1 MLSHHNLSVLTW
13 NPVSND
19 HTPFQL
25 PYKFPINRISL
36 TWNCNQITIFFL
48 LVIIKR
54 NQFSNIISV
63 PQIQQAF
70 TWHVNPKFCSIS
82 GYCLSIFLEK
92 YKCTFRF
99 FLPCLKELLV
109 LSSFNRSHF
118 LLNKRILKAN
128 AAGCSIHSPA
138 DHRSAVS
145 VQQQLP
151 YCFSR
156 FPRYS
161 CSSCSKGALQ
171 KLSLKR

>member
-1 MLSHHNLSVLTW
+1 MIIQG
-13 NPVSND
+13 SNCRIS
-19 HTPFQL
+19 
-25 PYKFPINRISL
+25 FPINRIFL

-48 LVIIKR
+48 LVVIKR

-109 LSSFNRSHF
+109 SIQFNRSHF
-118 LLNKRILKAN
+118 LLNKRILKQMQLAVL
-128 AAGCSIHSPA
+128 SIHLQIIGLLYLFNNSSHIAFPVFR
-138 DHRSAVS
+138 DIAVHP
-145 VQQQLP
+145 VQKEL
-151 YCFSR
+151 Y
-156 FPRYS
+156 
-161 CSSCSKGALQ
+161 KN
-171 KLSLKR
+171 

>member
-1 MLSHHNLSVLTW
+1 MSGIYDQWGNLYGNW
-13 NPVSND
+13 
-19 HTPFQL
+19 
-25 PYKFPINRISL
+25 
-36 TWNCNQITIFFL
+36 NQITIFFL

-63 PQIQQAF
+63 PQIQQKF

-109 LSSFNRSHF
+109 SIQFDRSYF
-118 LLNKRILKAN
+118 LLNKKIPQPT
-128 AAGCSIHSPA
+128 AAGCSIHSLE

>member
-1 MLSHHNLSVLTW
+1 MIIQG
-13 NPVSND
+13 SNCRIS
-19 HTPFQL
+19 
-25 PYKFPINRISL
+25 FPINRIFL

-48 LVIIKR
+48 LVVIKR

-109 LSSFNRSHF
+109 SIQFNRSHF
-118 LLNKRILKAN
+118 LLNKRILKQMQLAVV
-128 AAGCSIHSPA
+128 SIHLQIIGLLYLFNNSSHIAFPVFR
-138 DHRSAVS
+138 DIAVHP
-145 VQQQLP
+145 VQKEL
-151 YCFSR
+151 Y
-156 FPRYS
+156 
-161 CSSCSKGALQ
+161 KN
-171 KLSLKR
+171 